1 VKREPQPLTI
11 LTDLMPSTFRREMT
25 APHAPMPD
33 EDAQSHENRAD
44 SDRPR
49 RVADLTLRG
58 AMQVKISW
66 VRSFLAVAE
75 RGGFGAATSKL
86 HLSQSRVSAH
96 IAALE
101 ELLGFELLE
110 RRVRPTA
117 LTEPGRIF
125 AEHAKEALDALQD
138 GIEAARAALRPGY
151 GHLVVG
157 SYPSVS
163 SVFLPSVLA
172 TLSASHPAMS
182 IELREGNAA
191 SLEAALSS
199 GAVDVAFR
207 PLQPPVRDHR
217 LPTKP
222 LWREPI
228 AAVMRDDDVLATQA
242 RVAIGDLEGRALIG
256 NPSGSWEDGGGF
268 DLRRAA
274 GEAADELNIVYLTDQ
289 PATLVALVRAAFGIG
304 VISQLALATTP
315 TDGIAVRQIDSPSA
329 FRDVAL
335 FWNDQGSRNPS
346 LAAFVEA
353 VTCADPPQIAQ
364 RLEADEA

>member
-1 VKREPQPLTI
+1 LTI
-11 LTDLMPSTFRREMT
+11 LTGFKAATFRREMPPSD
-25 APHAPMPD
+25 APIPD
-33 EDAQSHENRAD
+33 EDVRSRESRAD
-44 SDRPR
+44 TDRPR
-49 RVADLTLRG
+49 RVADLTLRD

-75 RGGFGAATSKL
+75 CGGFGAATSKL

-96 IAALE
+96 ISALE
-101 ELLGFELLE
+101 DLLGFALLE

-138 GIEAARAALRPGY
+138 GIEAARATLRPGY

-191 SLEAALSS
+191 SLEAALGS

-207 PLQPPVRDHR
+207 PLRPPVRDHQ
-217 LPTKP
+217 LPRKP

-228 AAVMRDDDVLATQA
+228 AAVMRDDDVLATQT
-242 RVAIGDLEGRALIG
+242 RVTIGDLQGRPLIG

-268 DLRRAA
+268 DLRHAA
-274 GEAADELNIVYLTDQ
+274 GEAAEALNIVYLTDQ

-315 TDGIAVRQIDSPSA
+315 TEGLAVRQVDSPTA

-335 FWNDQGSRNPS
+335 FWNEQGSRNPS
-346 LAAFVEA
+346 LAPFVEA
-353 VTCADPPQIAQ
+353 VTTADPPQIAQ
-364 RLEADEA
+364 RLEAEEP